1 MTKVQIGV
9 SKSHVCQSLN
19 IVVAIIEL
27 VVGHCIALILEVT
40 MQRKNII
47 RVTIR

>member
-1 MTKVQIGV
+1 MTEVQIGI
-9 SKSHVCQSLN
+9 SKSHVCKNLI
-19 IVVAIIEL
+19 IVVTIIEL
-27 VVGHCIALILEVT
+27 VVGHCISLILEVT